1 LTARIEFGGPQLLLR
16 GVDDGNEQPII

>member
-1 LTARIEFGGPQLLLR
+1 LTARIEFGGPQLLLG